1 MPGEYIVQVTG
12 YNGATSVQPYMLR
25 VESEAPR
32 LAPTCQPRFPGL
44 SFGAATGV
52 DLASIPADTDTLFLA
67 NGPQLG
73 AAGGLGVLDWF
84 TSQHLNQL
92 RGTGN
97 PSAVVRL
104 ENDPAVRAA
113 YTAWNLEPCS
123 SARANA
129 VVRAIT
135 DVVRTIRNARPAV
148 RNLVLLGNDKAL
160 PFARLDDLTTIANEA
175 DYAWTFAREDDLYG
189 AMFEHRV
196 LSDDPYATTDP
207 IPYLQRQLFVP
218 QLAVGRLVETP
229 AQITGALD
237 RFVAFGGDLDP
248 ASART
253 TGYDFLKDGA
263 AALPP
268 RLPASSAHGSRPR
281 TRR

>member
-1 MPGEYIVQVTG
+1 M
-12 YNGATSVQPYMLR
+12 
-25 VESEAPR
+25 
-32 LAPTCQPRFPGL
+32 
-44 SFGAATGV
+44 
-52 DLASIPADTDTLFLA
+52 
-67 NGPQLG
+67 
-73 AAGGLGVLDWF
+73 
-84 TSQHLNQL
+84 
-92 RGTGN
+92 
-97 PSAVVRL
+97 
-104 ENDPAVRAA
+104 RAA

-123 SARANA
+123 TARANA

-175 DYAWTFAREDDLYG
+175 DYASTFARGDDLYG
-189 AMFEHRV
+189 PMFEHRV

-207 IPYLQRQLFVP
+207 IPYLQKQLFVP
-218 QLAVGRLVETP
+218 QLAVGRLVETQ

-263 AALPP
+263 ADVAAAFAGIIGAQQPATNPP
-268 RLPASSAHGSRPR
+268 LIGDLWTAPRSRAR
-281 TRR
+281 